1 MTNTS
6 MFSSVTPLAERYQV
20 LKSMVAFVFGRGST
34 FAINVVHL
42 KQFVCSAMLTLVS
55 VTLQGL
61 ISVASKVV
69 VVFGCLAVF
78 GKSLGIRCK
87 PLMNFADLFAFLAW
101 STSLLWASFV
111 FKLCSAISAGALGAN
126 RRRASL
132 GSEFS
137 QSLGVFQT
145 SEVWPTWFASLL
157 RRTYRLKS
165 DGAHGAGLWLVR
177 HSNPLIKCF
186 CIVA

>member
-20 LKSMVAFVFGRGST
+20 LKSMVPFVFGRGSA
-34 FAINVVHL
+34 FAVNMVHL

-55 VTLQGL
+55 VTLQGF

-78 GKSLGIRCK
+78 GKSLDIRCK
-87 PLMNFADLFAFLAW
+87 PLMNPADLLAFLANG
-101 STSLLWASFV
+101 TSLLWARFV
-111 FKLCSAISAGALGAN
+111 FKLCSAISAVALSAN
-126 RRRASL
+126 RGCASF
-132 GSEFS
+132 SSKFS
-137 QSLGVFQT
+137 QSLSVFQT
-145 SEVWPTWFASLL
+145 SEVWPAWLASLL
-157 RRTYRLKS
+157 GRTDGLKS

-186 CIVA
+186 RIVA

>member
-101 STSLLWASFV
+101 STSLLWASLV
-111 FKLCSAISAGALGAN
+111 FKLCSAVSAVALGAN
-126 RRRASL
+126 RGCASFESKL
-132 GSEFS
+132 PQG
-137 QSLGVFQT
+137 LGVSQF
-145 SEVWPTWFASLL
+145 SKFHSAWFASLL

-177 HSNPLIKCF
+177 HSNPLIKCLR
-186 CIVA
+186 IVA